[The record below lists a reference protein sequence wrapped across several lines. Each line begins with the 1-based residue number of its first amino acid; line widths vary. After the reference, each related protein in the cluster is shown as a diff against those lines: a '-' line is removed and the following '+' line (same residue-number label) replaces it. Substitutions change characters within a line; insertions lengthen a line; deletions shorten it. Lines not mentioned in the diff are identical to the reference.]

1 MLGHSRTE
9 KRFPSHRRPFPRAAP
24 PVPPFA
30 EPFTIG
36 AVEIVTT
43 RLDAEP
49 ETVRALARWLSAGE
63 RQRADRYV
71 LERDRRRFIVA
82 RARLR
87 QLLAARLST
96 RPQLVELVYGEH
108 GKPALAPQSGDTDWR
123 FSVSHSD
130 ELAVFAF
137 TRGQDV
143 GIDIEAM
150 REVPDADAIVFGFF
164 SPRER
169 QAYLALGP
177 EQKTLGF
184 YNGWTRKEALLKA
197 LGRGLSGAL
206 DDFDVSLAPDEPAR
220 ILRIDDRPDSASGWC
235 LDSFSPSPGYV
246 AAVATRCP
254 PAGSPVRDPG
264 FARPALIDDPR

>member
-1 MLGHSRTE
+1 M
-9 KRFPSHRRPFPRAAP
+9 
-24 PVPPFA
+24 
-30 EPFTIG
+30 
-36 AVEIVTT
+36 TT

-63 RQRADRYV
+63 QQRADRYV

-137 TRGQDV
+137 AREQEV
-143 GIDIEAM
+143 GIDIEAI
-150 REVPDADAIVFGFF
+150 REIPDADAIVFGFF

-184 YNGWTRKEALLKA
+184 FNCWTRKEALLKA
-197 LGRGLSGAL
+197 LGRGLSAAL
-206 DDFDVSLAPDEPAR
+206 DDFDVSLAPDEPAQ
-220 ILRIDDRPDSASGWC
+220 ILSLDDRPGSASGWC
-235 LDSFSPSPGYV
+235 LDSFSPSPGFV

-254 PAGSPVRDPG
+254 PAGAAGRIPAGGPVRDLG
-264 FARPALIDDPR
+264 FALPALIDDPR